1 MVYPIYKRSVLPI
14 LRLFFK
20 EITGVENIP
29 KKGPFI
35 LTGNH
40 ESILDPLFAQSII
53 IPVTN
58 SKIHF
63 LAIKGRFWK
72 LSGDTIAEKW
82 MGCICL
88 DKGKERALQQLLRL
102 LKKDEIVA
110 IAIGGSAS
118 LDGKLKKGKTG
129 VVRLGLEAEVPIVPI
144 GFIGTINIAP
154 EGALIPRLKR
164 AKVHIGKPICLDKYY
179 KKNIDYK
186 ILRKLTDDVMRVI
199 SGLTGKHYD
208 Y

>member
-20 EITGVENIP
+20 EIKGVENIP

-63 LAIKGRFWK
+63 LAQKRRF
-72 LSGDTIAEKW
+72 
-82 MGCICL
+82 C
-88 DKGKERALQQLLRL
+88 
-102 LKKDEIVA
+102 
-110 IAIGGSAS
+110 
-118 LDGKLKKGKTG
+118 
-129 VVRLGLEAEVPIVPI
+129 
-144 GFIGTINIAP
+144 
-154 EGALIPRLKR
+154 
-164 AKVHIGKPICLDKYY
+164 
-179 KKNIDYK
+179 K
-186 ILRKLTDDVMRVI
+186 I
-199 SGLTGKHYD
+199 S
-208 Y
+208 